1 MRGSIILIVIVCAMV
16 GLFAFS
22 YISQEPTST
31 ESTEQTFQD
40 KVAKAGGMIKAET
53 IEFSQ
58 KAEKV
63 ANAAKSEAGQIAQK
77 TMETIEKKQDT
88 VAKLEN
94 NLESATQNVQQQAM
108 AVTTTAKETADGL
121 AIKIKELLEKAQ
133 AKLEI
138 GEYQQ
143 ATEFAQNV
151 LKLDPESVEA
161 KGILET
167 AKEKLAALTAEKANE
182 FKTGISDKVG
192 EAKAAL
198 GNLGQ

>member
-1 MRGSIILIVIVCAMV
+1 MRGSIILIVIVCAVV
-16 GLFAFS
+16 GLFAYS
-22 YISQEPTST
+22 YISQEPADVG
-31 ESTEQTFQD
+31 STEQTLQE
-40 KVAKAGGMIKAET
+40 KMAKAGGMIKGDT

-58 KAEKV
+58 KAEKL
-63 ANAAKSEAGQIAQK
+63 AQEAKAGTEQIAQK
-77 TMETIEKKQDT
+77 TMETMEEKKDT

-94 NLESATQNVQQQAM
+94 KLEDAAMKVEQQAM
-108 AVTTTAKETADGL
+108 AVTTTAKEAADGL
-121 AIKIKELLEKAQ
+121 AIKIRELLEKAR
-133 AKLEI
+133 ANLDN
-138 GEYQQ
+138 GDYQQ

-151 LKLDPESVEA
+151 LKLDPASVEA

-167 AKEKLAALTAEKANE
+167 AKEKLAAITAEKANE